1 MTLSNMRRRGGGGGF
16 TLVELLVVVGIIALL
31 IAILLPALSR
41 ARESANLVKC
51 MATLRNMGQ
60 AAQLHAADHRGYMPL
75 LGSLYSVAG
84 DRSPATYNDPLRQK
98 YTYFA
103 DGIAIVG
110 HQFDTPAPMSA
121 ALGKYMNLSVDLTS
135 QPKLAASLKDESI
148 IRVFTC
154 PSDTNARTPASTVSF
169 DGSPVDRTPDEVS
182 SYVFNGNF
190 LGAGRGMDPSRVAA
204 GQVSKVRRPSEVFL
218 FADGKRGAEACFAY
232 EVWCQSDEF
241 WNGTLFE
248 YLNRGGRDAEPG
260 LPPTNTP
267 TFDYGRHRKR
277 MNVVFVDGHVETIG
291 MPDDHGGKD
300 HYESSSADFK
310 RVGVGKGI
318 YQ

>member
-1 MTLSNMRRRGGGGGF
+1 MTLSNMRRRRSGGGGF
-16 TLVELLVVVGIIALL
+16 TLVELLVVIGIIALL

-60 AAQLHAADHRGYMPL
+60 AAHLHAVDHRGYMPL
-75 LGSLYSVAG
+75 LGPLYNVP
-84 DRSPATYNDPLRQK
+84 DDHSPAAYNDPLKRK
-98 YTYFA
+98 YTYAPDVFGV
-103 DGIAIVG
+103 DL
-110 HQFDTPAPMSA
+110 PAPMSA

-154 PSDTNARTPASTVSF
+154 PNDTNPPTPASTVSIN
-169 DGSPVDRTPDEVS
+169 GGGYRTPDELM
-182 SYVFNGNF
+182 SYMVNWNF
-190 LGAGRGMDPSRVAA
+190 LGMGGGMDPSRVAA

-218 FADGKRGAEACFAY
+218 FADGKRGNEPIVAY
-232 EVWCQSDEF
+232 MAFCGSDQF
-241 WNGTLFE
+241 WSGTLFD
-248 YLNRGGRDAEPG
+248 YWNKGGTGDDGIGSTGHWAM
-260 LPPTNTP
+260 
-267 TFDYGRHRKR
+267 FDYARHRGQV
-277 MNVVFVDGHVETIG
+277 NVVFVDGHVETLTL
-291 MPDDHGGKD
+291 PDYRKGGKAQL
-300 HYESSSADFK
+300 EKTKTDFE